1 MIINSFPKI
10 VKNILE
16 GLPKND
22 YPVLNS
28 RLFVECWLAYALD
41 NSLRSM
47 RDLFNIDRF
56 LLEKKVKQSVQLNSF
71 IATFT
76 DIVLLIFAGYIVNIT
91 MPEAFN
97 HDNVL
102 AFRVVVFMNT
112 IFFLNATGYWILF
125 SLKNSI
131 LKSAINLFV
140 FGVLSLVLIA
150 LGSAKFD
157 SWGALLSNF
166 A

>member
-1 MIINSFPKI
+1 VVIQPLVPVIS
-10 VKNILE
+10 NILAE
-16 GLPKND
+16 Q
-22 YPVLNS
+22 
-28 RLFVECWLAYALD
+28 
-41 NSLRSM
+41 
-47 RDLFNIDRF
+47 NIDRF
-56 LLEKKVKQSVQLNSF
+56 LLEKKVKQAVQLNSF

>member
-1 MIINSFPKI
+1 
-10 VKNILE
+10 
-16 GLPKND
+16 
-22 YPVLNS
+22 
-28 RLFVECWLAYALD
+28 
-41 NSLRSM
+41 
-47 RDLFNIDRF
+47 
-56 LLEKKVKQSVQLNSF
+56 
-71 IATFT
+71 
-76 DIVLLIFAGYIVNIT
+76 